1 MIFFGK
7 LYSYE
12 PRHSRRMVMLEASSS
27 QHLSVHSV
35 ADYAVNHGWQLVSQP
50 NQRLMVFE
58 KALDDCGNPI
68 RLVLPS
74 HEDFNDT
81 PLRLTEAVQLLAA
94 IEERPVEVVLASIQE
109 RAFAE

>member
-1 MIFFGK
+1 
-7 LYSYE
+7 
-12 PRHSRRMVMLEASSS
+12 MLEVNSY
-27 QHLSVHSV
+27 QDLSVHSV
-35 ADYAVNHGWQLVSQP
+35 ANYAVNHGWQPVSQP

-81 PLRLTEAVQLLAA
+81 PLRLAEAVSLLAA
-94 IEERPVEVVLASIQE
+94 VEERSTEDVLADIQE
-109 RAFAE
+109 KAFAE